1 VNTLL
6 NGLVRSTP
14 LQSTSA
20 VAHAGITSLP
30 KSVARKLAPKF
41 KLIPAGPK
49 KFKIG
54 GHSRELKSS
63 VKEP

>member
-1 VNTLL
+1 
-6 NGLVRSTP
+6 
-14 LQSTSA
+14 
-20 VAHAGITSLP
+20 
-30 KSVARKLAPKF
+30 LAAKF

-54 GHSRELKSS
+54 GYSRELKSS